1 MKKYKKL
8 FVSLLA
14 AAVLTVGSAFSV
26 MAADTYTYKVTV
38 YAGNKGTI
46 DGQEQKEI
54 TDLSLG
60 SQVILDINS
69 VKVTDDKYYVK
80 GFRLSGRDNEEA
92 LATPTIEVD
101 GDVDYVVAYGIKG
114 DMVAYTVN
122 YQDADGKAL
131 ADSQTFY
138 GNAGDKPVVAYKYI
152 ENYIPQALALTK
164 TLSDNESENVF
175 TFTYTPGETD
185 RIVETTTTVTTVVPV
200 QGSTTTTTG
209 TTGTGTNSTGTTG
222 TGTNGTG
229 TNGTGTTGTGT
240 TGTGTGTAANGTN
253 AANNAAGGNTANG
266 ANTNAGG
273 TADNRNNGQNAD
285 NQDDQTAD
293 IPDEQVP
300 ETLVDL
306 DDQDTPK
313 SNIDAEGSSNTL
325 PMVGGAAVGILSVA
339 ALAALFVYLK
349 KRSR

>member
-54 TDLSLG
+54 TGLSLG

-122 YQDADGKAL
+122 YQDANGKTL

-185 RIVETTTTVTTVVPV
+185 RIVETTTTVTTIVP
-200 QGSTTTTTG
+200 GPTTTTTTTG
-209 TTGTGTNSTGTTG
+209 TT
-222 TGTNGTG
+222 
-229 TNGTGTTGTGT
+229 GTGTTGTGT
-240 TGTGTGTAANGTN
+240 TGTGTTV
-253 AANNAAGGNTANG
+253 
-266 ANTNAGG
+266 
-273 TADNRNNGQNAD
+273 RQV
-285 NQDDQTAD
+285 QEPVQLRMVQTQRTMRQAT
-293 IPDEQVP
+293 IR
-300 ETLVDL
+300 
-306 DDQDTPK
+306 
-313 SNIDAEGSSNTL
+313 
-325 PMVGGAAVGILSVA
+325 PMVPIPMQAVRQTIRITVRMPIIRITRRQI
-339 ALAALFVYLK
+339 FRIIRY
-349 KRSR
+349 RRHW

>member
-54 TDLSLG
+54 TGLSLG
-60 SQVILDINS
+60 SQVILDVNS

-122 YQDADGKAL
+122 YQDANGKTL

-164 TLSDNESENVF
+164 TLSDNESQNVF

-185 RIVETTTTVTTVVPV
+185 RIVETTTTVTTIVP
-200 QGSTTTTTG
+200 GPTTTTTTTG
-209 TTGTGTNSTGTTG
+209 TTGTGT
-222 TGTNGTG
+222 
-229 TNGTGTTGTGT
+229 
-240 TGTGTGTAANGTN
+240 TGTGTAANGTN
-253 AANNAAGGNTANG
+253 AANNAAGDNTANG

-273 TADNRNNGQNAD
+273 TTDNQNNGQDAD
-285 NQDDQTAD
+285 NQDNQTTD
-293 IPDEQVP
+293 IPDNQVP

-306 DDQDTPK
+306 DDEETPK
-313 SNIDAEGSSNTL
+313 SNIDAEDGSNTL
-325 PMVGGAAVGILSVA
+325 PMVGGAAIGILSVA

>member
-54 TDLSLG
+54 TGLSLG
-60 SQVILDINS
+60 SQVILDVNS

-92 LATPTIEVD
+92 LATPTIDVD

-122 YQDADGKAL
+122 YQDANGKTL

-185 RIVETTTTVTTVVPV
+185 RIVETTTTVTTIVP
-200 QGSTTTTTG
+200 GPTTTTTTTG
-209 TTGTGTNSTGTTG
+209 TTGTGT
-222 TGTNGTG
+222 
-229 TNGTGTTGTGT
+229 
-240 TGTGTGTAANGTN
+240 TGTGTAANGTN
-253 AANNAAGGNTANG
+253 AANNAAGDNTANG

-273 TADNRNNGQNAD
+273 TTDNQNNGQDAD
-285 NQDDQTAD
+285 NQDNQTTD
-293 IPDEQVP
+293 IPDNQVP

-306 DDQDTPK
+306 DDEETPK
-313 SNIDAEGSSNTL
+313 SNIDAEDGSNTL
-325 PMVGGAAVGILSVA
+325 PMVGGAAIGILSVA
-339 ALAALFVYLK
+339 ALVALFVYLK

>member
-46 DGQEQKEI
+46 DGQKQKEI
-54 TDLSLG
+54 TGLSLG

-122 YQDADGKAL
+122 YQDADGKTL

-164 TLSDNESENVF
+164 TLSDNESKNVF

-185 RIVETTTTVTTVVPV
+185 RIVETTTTVTTIVP
-200 QGSTTTTTG
+200 GSTTTTTTTG
-209 TTGTGTNSTGTTG
+209 TTGTGTTG
-222 TGTNGTG
+222 TGT
-229 TNGTGTTGTGT
+229 
-240 TGTGTGTAANGTN
+240 TGTGTAANGTN

-273 TADNRNNGQNAD
+273 TTDNQNNGQDAD
-285 NQDDQTAD
+285 NQDNQTTD
-293 IPDEQVP
+293 IPDNQVP

-306 DDQDTPK
+306 DDEETPK
-313 SNIDAEGSSNTL
+313 SNIDAEDGSNTL

>member
-46 DGQEQKEI
+46 DGQKQKEI
-54 TDLSLG
+54 TGLSLG

-122 YQDADGKAL
+122 YQDADGKTL

-164 TLSDNESENVF
+164 TLSDNESKNVF

-185 RIVETTTTVTTVVPV
+185 RIVETTTTVTTIVP
-200 QGSTTTTTG
+200 GPTTTTTTTG
-209 TTGTGTNSTGTTG
+209 TTGTGT
-222 TGTNGTG
+222 
-229 TNGTGTTGTGT
+229 
-240 TGTGTGTAANGTN
+240 TGTGTAANGTN

-273 TADNRNNGQNAD
+273 TTDNQNNGQDAD
-285 NQDDQTAD
+285 NQDNQTTD
-293 IPDEQVP
+293 IPDNQVP

-306 DDQDTPK
+306 DDEETPK
-313 SNIDAEGSSNTL
+313 SNIDAEDGSNTL
-325 PMVGGAAVGILSVA
+325 PMVGGAAIGILSVA

>member
-54 TDLSLG
+54 TGLSLG

-122 YQDADGKAL
+122 YQDANGKTL

-185 RIVETTTTVTTVVPV
+185 RIVETTTTVTTIVP
-200 QGSTTTTTG
+200 GPTTTTTTTG
-209 TTGTGTNSTGTTG
+209 TT
-222 TGTNGTG
+222 
-229 TNGTGTTGTGT
+229 GTGTTGTGT
-240 TGTGTGTAANGTN
+240 TGTGTT
-253 AANNAAGGNTANG
+253 AANNAAGDNTANG

-273 TADNRNNGQNAD
+273 TTDNQNNGQDANNQD
-285 NQDDQTAD
+285 NQTTD
-293 IPDEQVP
+293 IPDNQVP

-306 DDQDTPK
+306 DDEETPK
-313 SNIDAEGSSNTL
+313 SNIDAEDGSNTL
-325 PMVGGAAVGILSVA
+325 PMVGGAAIGILSVA

>member
-54 TDLSLG
+54 TGLSLG

-122 YQDADGKAL
+122 YQDANGKTL

-138 GNAGDKPVVAYKYI
+138 GNAGDKP
-152 ENYIPQALALTK
+152 TK

-185 RIVETTTTVTTVVPV
+185 RIVETTTTVTTIVP
-200 QGSTTTTTG
+200 GPTTTTTTTG
-209 TTGTGTNSTGTTG
+209 TTGTGTTGTGTTG
-222 TGTNGTG
+222 TGT
-229 TNGTGTTGTGT
+229 TGTTGTGTTGT

-253 AANNAAGGNTANG
+253 AANNAAGDNTANG

-273 TADNRNNGQNAD
+273 TTDNQNNGQDAD
-285 NQDDQTAD
+285 NQDNQTTD

-306 DDQDTPK
+306 DDEETPK
-313 SNIDAEGSSNTL
+313 SNIDAEDGSNTL
-325 PMVGGAAVGILSVA
+325 PMVGGAAIGILSVA

>member
-54 TDLSLG
+54 TGLSLG

-122 YQDADGKAL
+122 YQDANGKTL

-185 RIVETTTTVTTVVPV
+185 RIVETTTTVTTIVP
-200 QGSTTTTTG
+200 GPTTTTTTTG
-209 TTGTGTNSTGTTG
+209 TTGTGT
-222 TGTNGTG
+222 
-229 TNGTGTTGTGT
+229 
-240 TGTGTGTAANGTN
+240 TGTGTAANGTN
-253 AANNAAGGNTANG
+253 AANNAAGDNTANG

-273 TADNRNNGQNAD
+273 TTDNQNNGQDANNQD
-285 NQDDQTAD
+285 NQTTD
-293 IPDEQVP
+293 IPDNQVP

-306 DDQDTPK
+306 DDEETPK
-313 SNIDAEGSSNTL
+313 SNIDAEDGSNTL

>member
-54 TDLSLG
+54 TGLSFG

-92 LATPTIEVD
+92 LATPTMEVD

-122 YQDADGKAL
+122 YQDAEGKTL

-185 RIVETTTTVTTVVPV
+185 RIVETTTTVTT
-200 QGSTTTTTG
+200 
-209 TTGTGTNSTGTTG
+209 
-222 TGTNGTG
+222 
-229 TNGTGTTGTGT
+229 GT

-253 AANNAAGGNTANG
+253 AANNAAGDNTAG
-266 ANTNAGG
+266 GGNTNAGG
-273 TADNRNNGQNAD
+273 TTDNQNNGQDAD
-285 NQDDQTAD
+285 NQDNQTTD
-293 IPDEQVP
+293 IPDNQVP

-306 DDQDTPK
+306 DDEETPK
-313 SNIDAEGSSNTL
+313 SNIDAEDGSNTL

>member
-54 TDLSLG
+54 TGLSFG

-122 YQDADGKAL
+122 YQDANGKTL

-164 TLSDNESENVF
+164 TLSDNESQNVF

-185 RIVETTTTVTTVVPV
+185 RIVETTTTVTTIVP
-200 QGSTTTTTG
+200 GPTTTTTTTG
-209 TTGTGTNSTGTTG
+209 TTGYRY
-222 TGTNGTG
+222 
-229 TNGTGTTGTGT
+229 
-240 TGTGTGTAANGTN
+240 
-253 AANNAAGGNTANG
+253 
-266 ANTNAGG
+266 
-273 TADNRNNGQNAD
+273 NRNRHDRNGYNRYD
-285 NQDDQTAD
+285 RYRNRYSCEWYKRN
-293 IPDEQVP
+293 EQCGRRQYGQWCQYQCRRYDRQS
-300 ETLVDL
+300 E
-306 DDQDTPK
+306 
-313 SNIDAEGSSNTL
+313 
-325 PMVGGAAVGILSVA
+325 
-339 ALAALFVYLK
+339 
-349 KRSR
+349 